1 MEPILVQ
8 IIGVGV
14 NAFMTVKANVP
25 ANATLRTPKK
35 EYNQKAVWTNE
46 QDGIITVLKRHAA
59 ANPESALARAPW
71 LTDPTN
77 HVPVIQAV
85 ERFIAANKH
94 LYTEGMEQGEDAPA
108 GSTGTKSE
116 EFTTLQP
123 SAHVSVCSEER
134 CEPSTKTLQ

>member
-46 QDGIITVLKRHAA
+46 VVRSTPAPRSCTHRTARRSLRTPFRAA
-59 ANPESALARAPW
+59 SRSSSWA
-71 LTDPTN
+71 
-77 HVPVIQAV
+77 
-85 ERFIAANKH
+85 
-94 LYTEGMEQGEDAPA
+94 
-108 GSTGTKSE
+108 
-116 EFTTLQP
+116 
-123 SAHVSVCSEER
+123 
-134 CEPSTKTLQ
+134 

>member
-46 QDGIITVLKRHAA
+46 QDGIITLLKRHAA
-59 ANPESALARAPW
+59 ANPESVLARAPW
-71 LTDPTN
+71 PTDPTN

-108 GSTGTKSE
+108 GSTRRRA
-116 EFTTLQP
+116 P
-123 SAHVSVCSEER
+123 SRRSSRRCSRPSSLCTSCRRRPER
-134 CEPSTKTLQ
+134 